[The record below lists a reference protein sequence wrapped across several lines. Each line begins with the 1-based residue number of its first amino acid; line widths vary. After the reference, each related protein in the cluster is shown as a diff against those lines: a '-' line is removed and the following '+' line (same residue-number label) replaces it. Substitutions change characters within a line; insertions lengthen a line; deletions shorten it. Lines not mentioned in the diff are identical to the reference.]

1 MKVVKIISILLILLS
16 LTTFAQEEENS
27 FGKEISITEV
37 TKISDILADPEAY
50 VGKTVLI
57 EGEVL
62 DVCKMAGC
70 WMELQSDNE
79 GDKIKVKV
87 KDGEIVFPVEAVGKN
102 ALVEGT
108 VYVIDLTE
116 EEAREYM
123 EHIAEEQEQ
132 EFDPSSVTGPMKIY
146 QVKGIGAE
154 ITSAN

>member
-1 MKVVKIISILLILLS
+1 MKAVKIISILLILFSLS
-16 LTTFAQEEENS
+16 TFAQEEENS

-116 EEAREYM
+116 EEAIEYM

>member
-1 MKVVKIISILLILLS
+1 MKAVKIISILLILFSLS
-16 LTTFAQEEENS
+16 TFAQEEENS